1 MNFHLEKKWR
11 HFKNW
16 KQIAFVFSCM
26 TYLWEDFSERDNTG
40 FLRER
45 GLGWQGKE
53 VGGGLATAYSILHNL
68 ILNHEKVLLA

>member
-1 MNFHLEKKWR
+1 
-11 HFKNW
+11 
-16 KQIAFVFSCM
+16 M